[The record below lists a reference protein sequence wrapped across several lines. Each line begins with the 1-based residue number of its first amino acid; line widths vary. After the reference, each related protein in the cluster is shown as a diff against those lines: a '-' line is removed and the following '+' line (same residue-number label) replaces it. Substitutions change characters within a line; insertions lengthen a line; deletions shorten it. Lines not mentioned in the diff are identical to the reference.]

1 MIFEETYKYSRKPH
15 TNEYVKGLV
24 KIETLSLFYNSR

>member
-1 MIFEETYKYSRKPH
+1 MILEEDCKYSRKPH

-24 KIETLSLFYNSR
+24 KIETLSLFHNSR